1 MIKNI
6 IFDFGGVLV
15 DWNPHH
21 LYDTYFGDKDSADW
35 FLSNICTMDWNMQM
49 DAGKP
54 FEQGVAE
61 KIAQYPQWEKE
72 IRLYWER
79 WIDMMGDT
87 IPNMYDWI
95 LQLKQQGYA
104 IYGLTNWSTE
114 TFIQVK
120 DKYSIFQLMDGIVMS
135 GEERVTKPDAK
146 IYHILLNRYQLAPEE
161 CVFFDDN
168 LNNVIAAQNI
178 GIHAVQFQSTE
189 QAKRELSKVTLS

>member
-21 LYDTYFGDKDSADW
+21 LYDSYFGDVDSAEW
-35 FLSNICTMDWNMQM
+35 FLKNICTMDWNVQM

-54 FEQGVAE
+54 FQQGIEE
-61 KIAQYPQWEKE
+61 KITEYPKWERE

-79 WIDMMGDT
+79 WIDMMGET

-95 LQLKQQGYA
+95 LQLKQEGYA
-104 IYGLTNWSTE
+104 IYGLTNWSIE
-114 TFIQVK
+114 TFPLVK
-120 DKYSIFQLMDGIVMS
+120 DKYAIFKLMDGIVMS
-135 GEERVTKPDAK
+135 GEEKVTKPDPK
-146 IYHILLNRYQLAPEE
+146 IYNILLDRYQLLPDE

-168 LNNVIAAQNI
+168 INNVIAARHI
-178 GIHAVQFQSTE
+178 GIHAIQFQSME
-189 QAKRELSKVTLS
+189 QAKESLSLITHS

>member
-1 MIKNI
+1 MIKTI

-21 LYDTYFGDKDSADW
+21 LYDPYFGDADTADW
-35 FLSNICTMDWNMQM
+35 FLKNICTMDWNIQM
-49 DAGKP
+49 DGGKP
-54 FEQGVAE
+54 FQQGVAE
-61 KIAQYPQWEKE
+61 KIVEHPKWEKE

-87 IPNMYDWI
+87 IPKMYDWI
-95 LQLKQQGYA
+95 LQLKQEGYA
-104 IYGLTNWSTE
+104 IYGLTNWSIE
-114 TFIQVK
+114 TFPLVK
-120 DKYSIFQLMDGIVMS
+120 DKYAIFKLMDGIVMS
-135 GEERVTKPDAK
+135 GEEKVTKPDAK

-178 GIHAVQFQSTE
+178 GIHAVQFQSME
-189 QAKRELSKVTLS
+189 QAKCELPKITLS

>member
-15 DWNPHH
+15 DWNSHH

-87 IPNMYDWI
+87 IPCMYDWI

>member
-21 LYDTYFGDKDSADW
+21 LYDTYFDDKDSADW
-35 FLSNICTMDWNMQM
+35 FLSNICTMDWNVQM

-54 FEQGVAE
+54 FKQGVAE

-87 IPNMYDWI
+87 IPGMYDWI
-95 LQLKQQGYA
+95 LQLKQQGYT

-114 TFIQVK
+114 TFIQIK

-178 GIHAVQFQSTE
+178 GIHAVQFQSME
-189 QAKRELSKVTLS
+189 QAKCELPKITLS

>member
-146 IYHILLNRYQLAPEE
+146 IYHILLNRYQLSPEE

>member
-178 GIHAVQFQSTE
+178 GMHAVQFQSTE

>member
-120 DKYSIFQLMDGIVMS
+120 DKYSIFQMMDGIVMS

>member
-35 FLSNICTMDWNMQM
+35 FLGNICTMDWNMQM

>member
-35 FLSNICTMDWNMQM
+35 FLSNICTMDWNVQM

-72 IRLYWER
+72 IRLYWEH
-79 WIDMMGDT
+79 WSDMMGDT
-87 IPNMYDWI
+87 IPGMYHWI

>member
-21 LYDTYFGDKDSADW
+21 LYDSYFGDVDSAEW
-35 FLSNICTMDWNMQM
+35 FLKNICTMDWNVQM

-54 FEQGVAE
+54 FQQGIEE
-61 KIAQYPQWEKE
+61 KITEYPKWERE

-79 WIDMMGDT
+79 WIDMMGET

-95 LQLKQQGYA
+95 LQLKQEGYA
-104 IYGLTNWSTE
+104 IYGLTNWSIE
-114 TFIQVK
+114 TFPLVK
-120 DKYSIFQLMDGIVMS
+120 DKYAIFKLMDGIVMS
-135 GEERVTKPDAK
+135 GEEKVTKPDPK
-146 IYHILLNRYQLAPEE
+146 IYNILLDRYQLLPDE

-168 LNNVIAAQNI
+168 INNVIAARNI
-178 GIHAVQFQSTE
+178 GIHAIQFQSME
-189 QAKRELSKVTLS
+189 QAKESLSLITHS

>member
-72 IRLYWER
+72 IRLYWEH

-95 LQLKQQGYA
+95 LQLKQRGYA